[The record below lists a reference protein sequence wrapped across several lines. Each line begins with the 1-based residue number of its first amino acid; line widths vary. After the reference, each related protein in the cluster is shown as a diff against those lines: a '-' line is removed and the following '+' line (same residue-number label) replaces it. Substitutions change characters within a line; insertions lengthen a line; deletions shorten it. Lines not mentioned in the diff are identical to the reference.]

1 MARSLAAVARGLGLA
16 AAILFAAAGSP
27 ASAETDLSKITLR
40 VGDQK
45 GGNQALLAAAGELA
59 NLPYRIEWRE
69 FPAAAPLLEALNAGA
84 IDTGYVGD
92 APFTFAAA
100 AGVPMRVIGVVH
112 QNRDGLA
119 IVVSGKSPIQNL
131 GDLSGKRIGTGK
143 GSIGH
148 YLVLALLEKA
158 GLPADD
164 VNLVFLSPADARAA
178 LDSGAIDAWS
188 TWEPY
193 TAMMEVTDGARRV
206 VDANGLRGNQSYQVA
221 SPTAI
226 RDKRAALEDYVRRLA
241 RARQWALGH
250 VDAYAENWGNLMGVP
265 KEVARFWFTRAEMR
279 VVPIDDTVIAD
290 QQSVIDL
297 YAKAG
302 VIRERF
308 DAVKAFD
315 RSFTEAVRAAEVN

>member
-1 MARSLAAVARGLGLA
+1 MIRFALAASLLLGT
-16 AAILFAAAGSP
+16 IV
-27 ASAETDLSKITLR
+27 SADAQDVLR

-45 GGNQALLAAAGELA
+45 GNLQAVMEAAGVLKDV
-59 NLPYRIEWRE
+59 PYRIEWRE

-164 VNLVFLSPADARAA
+164 VNLVFSRPA
-178 LDSGAIDAWS
+178 
-188 TWEPY
+188 
-193 TAMMEVTDGARRV
+193 
-206 VDANGLRGNQSYQVA
+206 
-221 SPTAI
+221 
-226 RDKRAALEDYVRRLA
+226 RLCEE
-241 RARQWALGH
+241 RQH
-250 VDAYAENWGNLMGVP
+250 E
-265 KEVARFWFTRAEMR
+265 
-279 VVPIDDTVIAD
+279 VVP
-290 QQSVIDL
+290 
-297 YAKAG
+297 
-302 VIRERF
+302 
-308 DAVKAFD
+308 D
-315 RSFTEAVRAAEVN
+315 RSLAG